1 MEKNMKK
8 SNTKTK
14 EGKIIP
20 FVNRCDVL
28 IVEDEPS
35 FVVLIGSMI
44 RSRFPNLRIRSAED
58 GIEGLKK
65 VKAFKPCI
73 VWTGVKM
80 PRVDGL
86 EMIELIRGDPDLKNT
101 KIIVCTG
108 CHTMKDVKSRVLALR
123 VDRFFPKPFDVEEA
137 LSAIA
142 ACLS

>member
-20 FVNRCDVL
+20 FVNKCDVL

-65 VKAFKPCI
+65 VKALKPRI

-80 PRVDGL
+80 PRMDGL

>member
-1 MEKNMKK
+1 MKK

-35 FVVLIGSMI
+35 FVVLIGEMI
-44 RSRFPNLRIRSAED
+44 RSRFPNLRIQSAKD

-65 VKAFKPCI
+65 VKAFKPRTI
-73 VWTGVKM
+73 WTCVKM
-80 PRVDGL
+80 PRMDGL
-86 EMIELIRGDPDLKNT
+86 EMIELIRQDPDLKNT

-108 CHTMKDVKSRVLALR
+108 CHTMKDVKSRVIELR
-123 VDRFFPKPFDVEEA
+123 VDRFLPKPFNIEEA

-142 ACLS
+142 GCLP

>member
-1 MEKNMKK
+1 MKK
-8 SNTKTK
+8 SNTRTK
-14 EGKIIP
+14 AGKIIP

-35 FVVLIGSMI
+35 FVDLIGKMI
-44 RSRFPNLRIRSAED
+44 RCRFSKLRVQSAED
-58 GIEGLKK
+58 GLAGLKK
-65 VKAFKPCI
+65 VKALKPCI

-80 PRVDGL
+80 PRMDGL
-86 EMIELIRGDPDLKNT
+86 EMIELIRQDPDLKDT

-108 CHTMKDVKSRVLALR
+108 CYTMKDVKSRVIELG

-142 ACLS
+142 DCLA

>member
-20 FVNRCDVL
+20 FVNRCDIV

-65 VKAFKPCI
+65 VKALKPRI

-80 PRVDGL
+80 PRMDGL
-86 EMIELIRGDPDLKNT
+86 EMIELIRQDPDLKNT

-108 CHTMKDVKSRVLALR
+108 CYTMKDVKSRALELG
-123 VDRFFPKPFDVEEA
+123 VDRFFPKPFDIEEA

-142 ACLS
+142 ACLP

>member
-1 MEKNMKK
+1 MEKKMKK
-8 SNTKTK
+8 SNAKTK

-35 FVVLIGSMI
+35 FVVLIGEMI
-44 RSRFPNLRIRSAED
+44 RSRFPNLRIQSAED

-80 PRVDGL
+80 PRMDGL
-86 EMIELIRGDPDLKNT
+86 EMIELIRQDPDLKNT
-101 KIIVCTG
+101 KILVCTG
-108 CHTMKDVKSRVLALR
+108 CYTMKDVKSRVLELR
-123 VDRFFPKPFDVEEA
+123 VDRFFPKPFDIEEA

-142 ACLS
+142 ACLP